1 MRNVFA
7 ELSNHTRG
15 PARAA
20 GLLLALL
27 GATLAG
33 CSATQAATPS
43 PLPSLAASST
53 TSTRSATA
61 TATATATF
69 TATQTPT
76 DTPTP
81 TIVDSPTVTHTPTI
95 TPTPTEAVPQGIV
108 LMQAFCRYGPG
119 KAYLYSHGLYERDH
133 VEIHGRSPS
142 ASWLWVKPD
151 NLERHCWAAASV
163 MEVTGDPRS
172 VPVVTTELPHATTLY
187 GPPEEVEAY
196 REGDQVTVEW
206 SRVWMTE
213 DDDRGYLIEAMVC
226 QGGALLSVAVQTN
239 DTSYVFTDESGCGGA
254 SGGRLYTVEKHGY
267 TDPVEIPWP

>member
-1 MRNVFA
+1 MRNDFSK
-7 ELSNHTRG
+7 LLKS
-15 PARAA
+15 PRATPGIKLLA
-20 GLLLALL
+20 AALLLALL
-27 GATLAG
+27 AG
-33 CSATQAATPS
+33 CSTSNAATPS
-43 PLPSLAASST
+43 PLPTTASPSNT
-53 TSTRSATA
+53 PSPTPAPTA
-61 TATATATF
+61 TATATATS
-69 TATQTPT
+69 TATQTAT
-76 DTPTP
+76 VTLT
-81 TIVDSPTVTHTPTI
+81 PTVTNTPTI

-119 KAYLYSHGLYERDH
+119 KAYLYSHGLYEKDH

-187 GPPEEVEAY
+187 GPPEEVDAY

-213 DDDRGYLIEAMVC
+213 DDDRGYLIEATVC

>member
-1 MRNVFA
+1 MRNDFSKLLKSPRA
-7 ELSNHTRG
+7 TPGIKLLS
-15 PARAA
+15 AA
-20 GLLLALL
+20 LLLALL
-27 GATLAG
+27 AG
-33 CSATQAATPS
+33 CSTSNAATPP
-43 PLPSLAASST
+43 PLPTIALPSNTPSPTLSPSST
-53 TSTRSATA
+53 LTPTPSSTP
-61 TATATATF
+61 
-69 TATQTPT
+69 TATQTAT
-76 DTPTP
+76 VTPTP
-81 TIVDSPTVTHTPTI
+81 TVTNTPTV

-119 KAYLYSHGLYERDH
+119 KAYLYSHGLHEKDH

-187 GPPEEVEAY
+187 GPPEEVDAY

-213 DDDRGYLIEAMVC
+213 DDDRGYLIEATIC